1 MQESFFSGGD
11 CFYECYDFLRSVM
24 KAYNKYRA
32 NLFWLITSLILMLL
46 CAGFTSPLYPHYT
59 GRDSSTFLVLARGIL
74 DGRIPYIDLFDHKGP
89 VFYWMEA
96 IGYFFGGRT
105 GVFFLECILLLC
117 DLYFINRISSLLYA
131 NCTIAAI
138 AFFSTFFYL
147 FQHGNLTEEFCMP
160 LILAGLFFELKFL
173 LSREKKHPPGI
184 AYIYGLLLGLIALIR
199 LNNAVSICAMLLC
212 IIVIL
217 IHDRQRTNLLA
228 NILAGILGL
237 ATVTVPV
244 CFYFYRQGAL
254 YDMLYGTFLLNLLYA
269 KYITHYPILSSA
281 FLYFM
286 KLLVPGV
293 YAFAV
298 FWEKWRA
305 ERSRAYAALLFSTA
319 LTYGMLVYTNA
330 YMHYFM
336 LGIPLLTIA
345 AAAQSPKAPSGT
357 PMNIRMIVRR
367 RQDTQDRWKNVLS
380 IFLGGITAGYIL
392 LSAYSACAPI
402 YKTYL
407 TDIAYDEY
415 QQTQTGMAVIPENE
429 RGAVIAF
436 DTVSDFYCHA
446 GILPCYRYFTLQ
458 KWLSTE
464 KVNVYQEF
472 MLYLIKERPLWV
484 VIRTGDNDKILNE
497 ILTLLYSCRYSDD
510 KYSYYRYTDPVITP
524 QTADISAQTAS
535 S

>member
-1 MQESFFSGGD
+1 M
-11 CFYECYDFLRSVM
+11 
-24 KAYNKYRA
+24 
-32 NLFWLITSLILMLL
+32 
-46 CAGFTSPLYPHYT
+46 
-59 GRDSSTFLVLARGIL
+59 
-74 DGRIPYIDLFDHKGP
+74 
-89 VFYWMEA
+89 
-96 IGYFFGGRT
+96 
-105 GVFFLECILLLC
+105 
-117 DLYFINRISSLLYA
+117 
-131 NCTIAAI
+131 
-138 AFFSTFFYL
+138 
-147 FQHGNLTEEFCMP
+147 
-160 LILAGLFFELKFL
+160 
-173 LSREKKHPPGI
+173 
-184 AYIYGLLLGLIALIR
+184 
-199 LNNAVSICAMLLC
+199 
-212 IIVIL
+212 
-217 IHDRQRTNLLA
+217 
-228 NILAGILGL
+228 
-237 ATVTVPV
+237 
-244 CFYFYRQGAL
+244 
-254 YDMLYGTFLLNLLYA
+254 
-269 KYITHYPILSSA
+269 
-281 FLYFM
+281 
-286 KLLVPGV
+286 PGV

-367 RQDTQDRWKNVLS
+367 RQDTQDRRKNVLS

-407 TDIAYDEY
+407 TDIVYDEY
-415 QQTQTGMAVIPENE
+415 RQTQTGMAVI
-429 RGAVIAF
+429 
-436 DTVSDFYCHA
+436 
-446 GILPCYRYFTLQ
+446 
-458 KWLSTE
+458 
-464 KVNVYQEF
+464 
-472 MLYLIKERPLWV
+472 RPLWV